1 MSFLIGVIV
10 GGLYFWVLG
19 RAVMFDSV
27 QTEIKKK
34 LIDQTYSSPE
44 TYGLREHLKRWY
56 SKRKFF

>member
-1 MSFLIGVIV
+1 MAFILGLIL
-10 GGLYFWVLG
+10 GGIYFWAMG
-19 RAVMFDSV
+19 RATMFNSV
-27 QTEIKKK
+27 QTEIKKR